1 MQRSSSPSPKSSDHL
16 EKLRTA
22 LGATAE
28 RRPQQNAMAEAVAKN
43 IDTGGI
49 LIVQA
54 GTGTGKS
61 FAYLAPIIASGRKAI
76 IATATIALQN
86 QLAQKDIPVMK
97 KIFSGKK
104 FAVLKGRSNYLCK
117 AKLNSQPT
125 DEEAG
130 ILEPFDDRKSS
141 GDSSGMKNSHID
153 ELMKWASRTETGDRD
168 ELDHLDNSV
177 WNSFSTGSDECPG
190 ARSCTFASSCFAEKA
205 RHNADTADIVVT
217 NLHLYG
223 LHIKSQGR
231 ILPDHDIA
239 VLDEAHEVPEIFT
252 STFGTRLNTSQ
263 LNRLIRT
270 VNSLTA
276 KDRDDNA
283 LDTYM
288 DSLRN
293 ALKDIYNS
301 SDNSSSSRST
311 ISLEGSIEA
320 NSELKRALSGL
331 KHAMTEA
338 VEALKRL
345 ERKERQRDRI
355 ERIQSRCESTIEVIT
370 ELSRTNREMHSIIL
384 IDPVQHG
391 HDRSRND
398 FTLSIV
404 YYDIGEMLSEWLW
417 PTMAERLQK
426 PLRPATSTPGMN
438 GRGDQSG
445 NGNALNYSRK
455 DVEGL
460 SREIEEPVVDSD
472 NNDNMHSY
480 GKYIDSTVYGSTA
493 YEKGADEYPDEEFEE
508 YTDEDIERVPRS
520 MIFTSATIPPS
531 FDSRLSIPKH
541 EFLDVGT
548 PFDYSSQV
556 TLYVPP
562 APFPIPKANSPSANE
577 AFLKACEAEMLELI
591 SAAGGRTLALFT
603 SYASMRHA
611 VTTLR
616 EVIASEIEILSQEDP
631 LSRNAL
637 LERFLTDE
645 RSCLLAT
652 RSYFQGVDVPG
663 SSLSLV
669 ILDKLPFPSPTDPV
683 YSARRNRAT
692 ELKQNGFMVIDI
704 PATATLLA
712 QAAGRLIRHKADSG
726 VVAVLDRRL
735 ADSKY
740 SSVLLS
746 SLPFPAECLV
756 RKRNTAIDRLKEI
769 NAMNNLVVA
778 ELQ

>member
-1 MQRSSSPSPKSSDHL
+1 MQRRSSPSHKSSDHL
-16 EKLRTA
+16 KRLRAA

-28 RRPQQNAMAEAVAKN
+28 IRPQQDAMADAIAEN

-86 QLAQKDIPVMK
+86 QLAQKDIPVME

-130 ILEPFDDRKSS
+130 VLEPFVDPK
-141 GDSSGMKNSHID
+141 SSGMKKSHID
-153 ELMKWASRTETGDRD
+153 KLMEWASRTETGDRD
-168 ELDHLDNSV
+168 ELDHLDASI

-205 RHNADTADIVVT
+205 RRNADTADVVVT

-223 LHIKSQGR
+223 LHIRSQGR

-252 STFGTRLNTSQ
+252 STFGTRLSTSQ
-263 LNRLIRT
+263 LNRLVRSI
-270 VNSLTA
+270 NSLTT
-276 KDRDDNA
+276 KDRDDGV
-283 LDTYM
+283 LDAYM

-293 ALKDIYNS
+293 ALKDIYYQ
-301 SDNSSSSRST
+301 DDKSSSPRST
-311 ISLEGSIEA
+311 ASLEGGIEA
-320 NSELKRALSGL
+320 SSELNRALSGI

-345 ERKERQRDRI
+345 KQKDKQRDRI
-355 ERIQSRCESTIEVIT
+355 ERIQSRCESTIEAIT
-370 ELSRTNREMHSIIL
+370 ELARANREMHSIIL
-384 IDPVQHG
+384 IEPVQYG
-391 HDRSRND
+391 HDRSRDD
-398 FTLSIV
+398 FTLSVV
-404 YYDIGEMLSEWLW
+404 YYDVGERLSEWLW
-417 PTMAERLQK
+417 PTMAERLQR
-426 PLRPATSTPGMN
+426 PLRPSGTPSLSDRGGESGSGKTS
-438 GRGDQSG
+438 D
-445 NGNALNYSRK
+445 YSHR

-460 SREIEEPVVDSD
+460 SREIEDPVIDLD
-472 NNDNMHSY
+472 DNDNMQSS
-480 GKYIDSTVYGSTA
+480 GRCIDSIAYGSTA
-493 YEKGADEYPDEEFEE
+493 YEEGGAEYPDEEFED
-508 YTDEDIERVPRS
+508 YTDEDIEKVPRS
-520 MIFTSATIPPS
+520 VIFTSATIPPS

-556 TLYVPP
+556 ALYVPP
-562 APFPIPKANSPSANE
+562 APFPIPKANSPGAHE

-616 EVIASEIEILSQEDP
+616 EAITSDIEILSQEDP

-669 ILDKLPFPSPTDPV
+669 ILDKLPFPSPVDPV
-683 YSARRNRAT
+683 YSARRNRAA
-692 ELKQNGFMVIDI
+692 ELKQNGFMVVDI

-712 QAAGRLIRHKADSG
+712 QAAGRLIRHKDDSG

-746 SLPFPAECLV
+746 SLPFPAECLL
-756 RKRNTAIDRLKEI
+756 RKRDAAIDRLREI
-769 NAMNNLVVA
+769 DAVNNLVA
-778 ELQ
+778 TGPK

>member
-1 MQRSSSPSPKSSDHL
+1 MQRRSSPSHKSSDHL
-16 EKLRTA
+16 KRLRAA

-28 RRPQQNAMAEAVAKN
+28 IRPQQDAMADAIAEN

-86 QLAQKDIPVMK
+86 QLAQKDIPVME

-130 ILEPFDDRKSS
+130 VLEPFVDPK
-141 GDSSGMKNSHID
+141 SSGMKKSHID
-153 ELMKWASRTETGDRD
+153 KLMEWASRTDTGDHD
-168 ELDHLDNSV
+168 ELDHLDASI

-205 RHNADTADIVVT
+205 RRNADTADVVVT

-223 LHIKSQGR
+223 LHIRSQGR

-252 STFGTRLNTSQ
+252 STFGTRLSTSQ
-263 LNRLIRT
+263 LNRLVRT
-270 VNSLTA
+270 VDNLTA
-276 KDRDDNA
+276 KDRDDGA
-283 LDTYM
+283 LDAYM

-293 ALKDIYNS
+293 ALKDIYYQ
-301 SDNSSSSRST
+301 DDKSSSPRST
-311 ISLEGSIEA
+311 ASLEGGIEA
-320 NSELKRALSGL
+320 SSELNRALSGI

-345 ERKERQRDRI
+345 KQKDKQRDRI
-355 ERIQSRCESTIEVIT
+355 ERIQSRCESTIEAIT
-370 ELSRTNREMHSIIL
+370 ELARANREMHSIIL
-384 IDPVQHG
+384 IEPVQYG
-391 HDRSRND
+391 HDRSRDD
-398 FTLSIV
+398 FTLSVV
-404 YYDIGEMLSEWLW
+404 YYDVGERLSEWLW
-417 PTMAERLQK
+417 PTMAERLQR
-426 PLRPATSTPGMN
+426 PLRPSGTPSLSDRGGESGSGDTS
-438 GRGDQSG
+438 D
-445 NGNALNYSRK
+445 YSHR

-460 SREIEEPVVDSD
+460 SREIEDPVINLDD
-472 NNDNMHSY
+472 NDNMQSS
-480 GKYIDSTVYGSTA
+480 GRCIDSIAYGSTA
-493 YEKGADEYPDEEFEE
+493 YEEGGAEYPDEEFED
-508 YTDEDIERVPRS
+508 YTDEDIEKVPRS
-520 MIFTSATIPPS
+520 VIFTSATIPPS

-556 TLYVPP
+556 ALYVPP
-562 APFPIPKANSPSANE
+562 APFPIPKANSPGAHE

-616 EVIASEIEILSQEDP
+616 EAITSDIEILSQEDP

-669 ILDKLPFPSPTDPV
+669 ILDKLPFPSPVDPV
-683 YSARRNRAT
+683 YSARRNRAA
-692 ELKQNGFMVIDI
+692 ELKQNGFLVVDI

-712 QAAGRLIRHKADSG
+712 QAAGRLIRHKDDSG

-746 SLPFPAECLV
+746 SLPFPAECLL
-756 RKRNTAIDRLKEI
+756 RKRDAAIDRLREI
-769 NAMNNLVVA
+769 DAVNNLVA
-778 ELQ
+778 TGPK